1 MSGPD
6 AYELIRTC
14 LSHRPSSA
22 RRERA
27 RDAVETGVDW
37 ETLGTQAAR
46 HRVWPLFFHR
56 LNRLIGDRLP
66 DSLQE
71 ELRERQR
78 GLRIHSA
85 FQVQELGTVAGTFDE
100 HGLPLLSLKGPVLA
114 QVAYGDVAMRRYVDL
129 DVFVPRHRFSEADR
143 LLREMGYE
151 DPAGKS
157 ALEGWRRRAA
167 RRFAGQWP
175 YVQANG
181 TFTVD
186 VHTRLLPPSF
196 SFPSDFRPFWERST
210 PVQLRG
216 KATVQGFSR
225 EDMILILAYHGLKN
239 QWRALK
245 HVSDLSGLLCREPG
259 PDWAVL
265 IRRAEAMG
273 AARVLALGLSLA
285 RGLLDAPLPTEVQ
298 SWVDRQSVEETT
310 TVMAEYL
317 RNQDD
322 PSRSTFG
329 EWVESPW
336 HRADTRL
343 QLRMKDTVRGQVRH
357 VAYAAAHVLWST
369 FLKP

>member
-14 LSHRPSSA
+14 LSHRPTSA
-22 RRERA
+22 RREQV
-27 RDAVETGVDW
+27 RDALETGVDW
-37 ETLGTQAAR
+37 NTLGRQAAR

-56 LNRLIGDRLP
+56 LNRLLGDRLP
-66 DSLQE
+66 APLREQLQE
-71 ELRERQR
+71 HQR
-78 GLRIHSA
+78 RLRIHSA
-85 FQVQELGTVAGTFDE
+85 FQVQELGTVAETFDE
-100 HGLPLLSLKGPVLA
+100 HGIPLLSLKGPVLA
-114 QVAYGDVAMRRYVDL
+114 QVAYGDVSMRRYVDL
-129 DVFVPRHRFSEADR
+129 DVFVPRRRFSEADQ

-151 DPAGKS
+151 DPPGKN
-157 ALEGWRRRAA
+157 ALEGWRRTAA
-167 RRFAGQWP
+167 RVFAGQWP

-186 VHTRLLPPSF
+186 VHTRLLPLSF
-196 SFPSDFRPFWERST
+196 SFPSDFRQFWERST
-210 PVQLRG
+210 PVQLREEVS
-216 KATVQGFSR
+216 VQGFSR
-225 EDMILILAYHGLKN
+225 EDMLLILAYHGLKN

-245 HVSDLSGLLCREPG
+245 HVTDLSGLICRDPG
-259 PDWAVL
+259 PEWAVL

-273 AARVLALGLSLA
+273 ATRVLALGLSLA

-298 SWVDRQSVEETT
+298 TWVDRQSVEETA
-310 TVMAEYL
+310 TVMADYL

-329 EWVESPW
+329 GWVESAW

-343 QLRMKDTVRGQVRH
+343 QLRMKDTVLGQIRH